1 MQALRALT
9 LPARQS
15 SVRPLA
21 LLAVD
26 SEEIRAEYTYALS
39 ATGFDVD
46 AYDAAPHRSSP
57 PNDRPSILVVD
68 VSAERDGGG
77 WLRVQKLKRDPGTR
91 DIPVVA
97 LVAVVGVETMDH
109 ARREGCV
116 AVCLATCPPPAL
128 AAGLRAVL
136 ERAAHTANSARP

>member
-1 MQALRALT
+1 MQRLET
-9 LPARQS
+9 LNVPARQS

-21 LLAVD
+21 VLVVD

-46 AYDAAPHRSSP
+46 AYGAAPHDSNP
-57 PNDRPSILVVD
+57 LNDRPSLIVVD
-68 VSAERDGGG
+68 VSAERGGG
-77 WLRVQKLKRDPGTR
+77 WLRIQRLKRDPGTR
-91 DIPVVA
+91 NVPVVA
-97 LVAVVGVETMDH
+97 LVAEVGVETQEH

-116 AVCLATCPPPAL
+116 AVCLATCPPHAL

-136 ERAAHTANSARP
+136 ERAARTANSARP

>member
-1 MQALRALT
+1 MQASRSLK

-26 SEEIRAEYTYALS
+26 SEEVRAEYTYALS

-46 AYDAAPHRSSP
+46 AYDAAPHRSNP
-57 PNDRPSILVVD
+57 PNARPSIIVVD
-68 VSAERDGGG
+68 VSAERGG
-77 WLRVQKLKRDPGTR
+77 WLLVQRLKRDPGTR
-91 DIPVVA
+91 NIPVVA
-97 LVAVVGVETMDH
+97 LVAVVGVETLEH

-128 AAGLRAVL
+128 AAGLRGVL
-136 ERAAHTANSARP
+136 ERAGRTATSARP

>member
-1 MQALRALT
+1 MQASKPLK
-9 LPARQS
+9 LPPRLS

-26 SEEIRAEYTYALS
+26 SDEIRAEYMFALS

-46 AYDAAPHRSSP
+46 AYDAAPHRSSS
-57 PNDRPSILVVD
+57 PNDRPSIIVVD
-68 VSAERDGGG
+68 VSAERGGG
-77 WLRVQKLKRDPGTR
+77 WLLVQKLKRDPGTR
-91 DIPVVA
+91 NIPVVA
-97 LVAVVGVETMDH
+97 LVAVVGVEALEH

-128 AAGLRAVL
+128 AAALRAVL
-136 ERAAHTANSARP
+136 ERADRPANSARS